1 MQNAKF
7 KMQTFRAMRHLH
19 FPFCS
24 LHFVVL
30 TACRQPPA
38 PIHVSHS
45 GGTYEAALATDEK
58 GFAVAWYDTRDGNA
72 EIYIRLLDGNSRLSG
87 PERRL
92 TGGNTWSI
100 LPAIRSWRA
109 GFAPARTEYQPTSS
123 ESHEGPG
130 EVAFAVVD

>member
-1 MQNAKF
+1 MLHSD
-7 KMQTFRAMRHLH
+7 FRHTLVVASAV
-19 FPFCS
+19 FAAACS
-24 LHFVVL
+24 P
-30 TACRQPPA
+30 RPA
-38 PIHVSHS
+38 QVSNS
-45 GGTYEAALATDEK
+45 RTGAFEAALTPFDN

-109 GFAPARTEYQPTSS
+109 GFALAWTEYQPTSS
-123 ESHEGPG
+123 QSHEGPG